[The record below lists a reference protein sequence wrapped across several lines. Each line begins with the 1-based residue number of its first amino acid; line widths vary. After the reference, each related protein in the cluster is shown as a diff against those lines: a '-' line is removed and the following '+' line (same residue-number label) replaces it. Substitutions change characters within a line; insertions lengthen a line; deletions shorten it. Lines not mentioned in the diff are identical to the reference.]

1 MVPMS
6 RKLCLIDSTRESQV
20 LNSEEKLTKHQ
31 GNLMERALKSFQMAQ
46 SMRAI
51 SLRGRLMD
59 TVVV

>member
-6 RKLCLIDSTRESQV
+6 RKLCLTDSTRESQV

-46 SMRAI
+46 SMRAF

>member
-6 RKLCLIDSTRESQV
+6 RKLCLTDSTRESQV